1 MLHTYG
7 AIFVLVPIAIFYCPI
22 ELRYWSYYLFLC
34 MAFFWFGSTSFTSY
48 QPMPLS
54 DRMTLPLLPAFV
66 ILVAHAISRISVNW
80 AIVRPDAFV
89 AAGLAVGL
97 FFLPLLTHVVE
108 VLKRPR
114 AEMKAVSVLKSEIG
128 WNSDSPTLVL
138 TSDSRSV
145 ESLKFFFGYRYPDN
159 VTVAQAKQMAE
170 IDQKYGDRIF
180 VYQNLDRSRWLKVA
194 YGIENSDSEIDSLR
208 VSPIFQLVDVKLYRI
223 NHVLAHDIFRSAAA
237 STIADTV
244 P

>member
-1 MLHTYG
+1 
-7 AIFVLVPIAIFYCPI
+7 
-22 ELRYWSYYLFLC
+22 
-34 MAFFWFGSTSFTSY
+34 
-48 QPMPLS
+48 
-54 DRMTLPLLPAFV
+54 
-66 ILVAHAISRISVNW
+66 
-80 AIVRPDAFV
+80 
-89 AAGLAVGL
+89 
-97 FFLPLLTHVVE
+97 
-108 VLKRPR
+108 
-114 AEMKAVSVLKSEIG
+114 
-128 WNSDSPTLVL
+128 VL